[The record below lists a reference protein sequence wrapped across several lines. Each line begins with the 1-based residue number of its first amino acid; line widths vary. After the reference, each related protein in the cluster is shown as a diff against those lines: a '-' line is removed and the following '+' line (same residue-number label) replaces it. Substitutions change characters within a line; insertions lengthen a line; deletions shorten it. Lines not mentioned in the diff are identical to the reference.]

1 MWERR
6 VKTKIFMSLN
16 LKPLKTSRYSKSIQ
30 MNTMITTNQKPTID
44 TDKLERN
51 ISIALDQIFK
61 SQRKKPKEENNKEL
75 QKQPKNKQQK
85 VNKDTY

>member
-1 MWERR
+1 
-6 VKTKIFMSLN
+6 
-16 LKPLKTSRYSKSIQ
+16 

-75 QKQPKNKQQK
+75 QKQPKNK
-85 VNKDTY
+85 